1 MVSNNYNVIKLIG
14 VCKMKI
20 RFLLTLILISF
31 INVSA
36 FAGFKGI
43 AGEKLTEKLNK
54 DKIRL
59 LQNVKFTEEDLK
71 TVYDISWFGDS
82 NTAYDICSRIR
93 KLSVDEIFL
102 EKVKFYQNITLIRI
116 LVENGSITSINQLP
130 SKSMGFFDQNSTV
143 ETRDFYS
150 EDNHEM
156 VPYEADARSE
166 EIARRYIEFMDK
178 ICTYSLVEKYPSAAE
193 KLFWDY
199 TSKHRFDR
207 FFAEDIILFLT
218 DKNEIKRAYYFVANI
233 FDKYPNEYGVLE
245 MVVSICIKAE
255 EIDFALKI
263 INDLIDNTPSIDEE
277 SNFKLRNLLVLK
289 AYIYEA
295 SDADEN
301 REEIQ
306 KLTNWYSELLSQS
319 ELKHNKINAE
329 KINSGEM
336 KINNFSNL
344 AGRKTASNIGTL
356 LPFIRGYFRIY
367 EYEEYAK
374 EFNEEQMSTFRKEE
388 GE

>member
-1 MVSNNYNVIKLIG
+1 
-14 VCKMKI
+14 MKI
-20 RFLLTLILISF
+20 KFLLIIILIF
-31 INVSA
+31 LMNVSV

-43 AGEKLTEKLNK
+43 SGEKLTEKLGK

-59 LQNVKFTEEDLK
+59 LQEVKFTEEDLK

-93 KLSVDEIFL
+93 KVSVDEVFL

-116 LVENGSITSINQLP
+116 LIENGSITSINQLP

-143 ETRDFYS
+143 EARDLYS
-150 EDNHEM
+150 IETTS
-156 VPYEADARSE
+156 YEE
-166 EIARRYIEFMDK
+166 EVSAEQITKRYIRFMDK
-178 ICTYSLVEKYPSAAE
+178 ICTYSLIEKYPLNAE

-207 FFAEDIILFLT
+207 FLTENIILFLI
-218 DKNEIKRAYYFVANI
+218 DKNEIKRAYYFVSNI
-233 FDKYPNEYGVLE
+233 FDKYPNEYGVPE

-255 EIDFALKI
+255 EIDLALKI
-263 INDLIDNTPSIDEE
+263 INDLIDDTPFIDEE

-295 SDADEN
+295 SGADEN
-301 REEIQ
+301 RKEMQ

-319 ELKHNKINAE
+319 ELEHNKINAE

-344 AGRKTASNIGTL
+344 AGRRMAASIGAL
-356 LPFIRGYFRIY
+356 LPFISGSFRIY
-367 EYEEYAK
+367 EHEESTK
-374 EFNEEQMSTFRKEE
+374 EFNEKQMSTFGKEE
-388 GE
+388 DE